1 MKLKKVE
8 NQANILMENRRSI
21 RKYDPTVKIPR
32 EVMSNILQDAMT
44 APSAFNL
51 QPWRFVVIDSAEGKE
66 LTKPFMAFNQRQ
78 HETSSA
84 IIVVYTDLDNVGSV
98 DAILNEDVKHGLR
111 EEATIN
117 QMSQIIKSYNA
128 NSTQESLL
136 RSQVLDCG
144 LVSMQ
149 IMLSAKAYGYDT
161 NAIGGFD
168 RDGISKAL
176 GMDPE
181 RYFPALVISIGKS
194 IENGHDSTRFSVE
207 EVTFWK

>member
-176 GMDPE
+176 GMDPK
-181 RYFPALVISIGKS
+181 RYFPTLVISIGKS